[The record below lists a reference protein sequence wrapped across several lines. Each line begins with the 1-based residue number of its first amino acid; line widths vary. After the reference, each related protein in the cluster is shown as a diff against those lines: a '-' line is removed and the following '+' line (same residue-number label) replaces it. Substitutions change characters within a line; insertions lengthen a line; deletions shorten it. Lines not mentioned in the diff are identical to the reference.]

1 MALLSAF
8 NKDTANNLQLDAGI
22 ICRGITNPYKPTADE
37 LKNKCIGA
45 TSGGAEF
52 EVTPEITNI
61 FEDLDDAKGKYKG
74 GVEITNID
82 IVFSFTMKEMT
93 AENFKLAMGCADI
106 TQVKANEVQA
116 NELSA
121 DNLHHTLLTPRLEI
135 KDEDFIDNIC
145 WYGRKRNGEKVCI
158 VLHNVF
164 NEGGLNY
171 TSESAGKGSLE
182 VELHAFFDLKN
193 PDKVPYEVIIFD
205 ASANL
210 GE

>member
-22 ICRGITNPYKPTADE
+22 ICKGITNPYKPTESE
-37 LKNKCIGA
+37 LKTKCIGA

-106 TQVKANEVQA
+106 TKVEANQ
-116 NELSA
+116 LSSN
-121 DNLHHTLLTPRLEI
+121 NLPHTLLKPRLEI

-182 VELHAFFDLKN
+182 VELHAFFDLSN

-205 ASANL
+205 ASADL

>member
-22 ICRGITNPYKPTADE
+22 ICKGIENPYKPTESE
-37 LKNKCIGA
+37 LKTKCIGA

-106 TQVKANEVQA
+106 TKVEANQ
-116 NELSA
+116 LSSN
-121 DNLHHTLLTPRLEI
+121 NLPHTLLKPRLEI

-205 ASANL
+205 ANADL

>member
-22 ICRGITNPYKPTADE
+22 ICKGITNPYKPTESE
-37 LKNKCIGA
+37 LKTKCIGA

-106 TQVKANEVQA
+106 TQVRA
-116 NELSA
+116 NELSG
-121 DNLHHTLLTPRLEI
+121 DNLPHTLLKPRLEI

-182 VELHAFFDLKN
+182 VELHAFFDLSN

-205 ASANL
+205 ANTNL
-210 GE
+210 DE

>member
-22 ICRGITNPYKPTADE
+22 ICKGITDPYKPTAEE
-37 LKNKCIGA
+37 LKSKCIGA

-106 TQVKANEVQA
+106 TKVQA
-116 NELSA
+116 NELLG
-121 DNLHHTLLTPRLEI
+121 DKLPHTLLTPRLEI

-158 VLHNVF
+158 VLNNVF

-182 VELHAFFDLKN
+182 VELHAFFDLTK
-193 PDKVPYEVIIFD
+193 PDKVPYEVIIFG

>member
-1 MALLSAF
+1 
-8 NKDTANNLQLDAGI
+8 
-22 ICRGITNPYKPTADE
+22 
-37 LKNKCIGA
+37 

-74 GVEITNID
+74 GIEITNID
-82 IVFSFTMKEMT
+82 IVFSFTMKEIT

-106 TQVKANEVQA
+106 TEVEANDSPS
-116 NELSA
+116 NKLP
-121 DNLHHTLLTPRLEI
+121 HTLLTPRLEI
-135 KDEDFIDNIC
+135 KNEDFIDNIC

-158 VLHNVF
+158 VLRNVF
-164 NEGGLNY
+164 NEGGLSY

-193 PDKVPYEVIIFD
+193 PDKVPYEVIIFG
-205 ASANL
+205 ASANF

>member
-22 ICRGITNPYKPTADE
+22 ICKGITNPYKPTAEE
-37 LKNKCIGA
+37 LKSKCIGA

-106 TQVKANEVQA
+106 TKVEAESSSDK
-116 NELSA
+116 LP
-121 DNLHHTLLTPRLEI
+121 HTLLTPRLEI

-158 VLHNVF
+158 VLNNVF

>member
-22 ICRGITNPYKPTADE
+22 ICKGITNPYKPTAGE
-37 LKNKCIGA
+37 LKSKCIGA

-106 TQVKANEVQA
+106 TEVEANQ
-116 NELSA
+116 LSSN
-121 DNLHHTLLTPRLEI
+121 NLPHTLLTPRLEI

>member
-22 ICRGITNPYKPTADE
+22 ICKGITNPYKPTESE
-37 LKNKCIGA
+37 LKTKCIGA

-106 TQVKANEVQA
+106 TEVRA
-116 NELSA
+116 EGLSG
-121 DNLHHTLLTPRLEI
+121 DKLPHTLLKPRLEI

-182 VELHAFFDLKN
+182 VELHAFFDLEN

>member
-22 ICRGITNPYKPTADE
+22 ICKGITDPYKPTAEE
-37 LKNKCIGA
+37 LKSKCIGA

-106 TQVKANEVQA
+106 TKVEANQ
-116 NELSA
+116 LSSN
-121 DNLHHTLLTPRLEI
+121 NLPHTRLTPRLEI

-158 VLHNVF
+158 VLNNVF

-182 VELHAFFDLKN
+182 VELHAFFDLSK
-193 PDKVPYEVIIFD
+193 PDKVPYEVIIFG

>member
-22 ICRGITNPYKPTADE
+22 ICKGIENPYKPTAGE
-37 LKNKCIGA
+37 LKKKCIGA

-106 TQVKANEVQA
+106 TKVGAKSSE
-116 NELSA
+116 
-121 DNLHHTLLTPRLEI
+121 DNLPHTLLTPRLEI

>member
-22 ICRGITNPYKPTADE
+22 ICKGITNPYKPTAEE
-37 LKNKCIGA
+37 LKSKCIGA

-74 GVEITNID
+74 GIEITNID

-93 AENFKLAMGCADI
+93 AENFKLAMGCADMS
-106 TQVKANEVQA
+106 KVQA
-116 NELSA
+116 NQLSG
-121 DNLHHTLLTPRLEI
+121 DNLPHTLLTPRLEI
-135 KDEDFIDNIC
+135 KNEDFIDNIC

-158 VLHNVF
+158 VLRNVF
-164 NEGGLNY
+164 NEGGLSY

-182 VELHAFFDLKN
+182 VELHAFFDLSK

-205 ASANL
+205 ASANF

>member
-22 ICRGITNPYKPTADE
+22 ICKGITNPYKPTAEE
-37 LKNKCIGA
+37 LKTKCIGA

-52 EVTPEITNI
+52 EVTPEITNV

-106 TQVKANEVQA
+106 TKVEAESSSDK
-116 NELSA
+116 LP
-121 DNLHHTLLTPRLEI
+121 HTLLTPRLEI

-158 VLHNVF
+158 VLNNVF

-182 VELHAFFDLKN
+182 VELHAFFDLNN
-193 PDKVPYEVIIFD
+193 PNKVPYEVIIFD
-205 ASANL
+205 VSADL

>member
-22 ICRGITNPYKPTADE
+22 ICKGITNPYKPTADE

-93 AENFKLAMGCADI
+93 AQNFKLAMGCADI
-106 TQVKANEVQA
+106 TKVDSKSSDDK
-116 NELSA
+116 LP
-121 DNLHHTLLTPRLEI
+121 HTLLTPRLEI
-135 KDEDFIDNIC
+135 KNEDFIDNIC

-164 NEGGLNY
+164 NEGGLSY

-182 VELHAFFDLKN
+182 VELHAFFDLNK

-205 ASANL
+205 ANTNL
-210 GE
+210 DE

>member
-22 ICRGITNPYKPTADE
+22 ICKGITNPYKPTESE
-37 LKNKCIGA
+37 LKTKCIGA

-106 TQVKANEVQA
+106 TKVQA
-116 NELSA
+116 NQLSS
-121 DNLHHTLLTPRLEI
+121 DNLPHTLLKPRLEI

-182 VELHAFFDLKN
+182 VELHAFFDLEN
-193 PDKVPYEVIIFD
+193 PDKVPYEVIIFG
-205 ASANL
+205 ANANF

>member
-22 ICRGITNPYKPTADE
+22 ICKGITNPYKPTAGE
-37 LKNKCIGA
+37 LKSKCIGA

-106 TQVKANEVQA
+106 TEVKANEVQA
-116 NELSA
+116 NELSD
-121 DNLHHTLLTPRLEI
+121 DNLHHTLLKPRLEI

-158 VLHNVF
+158 VLYNVF
-164 NEGGLNY
+164 NEGGLSY

-182 VELHAFFDLKN
+182 VELHAFFDLSK

-205 ASANL
+205 SSVNL

>member
-22 ICRGITNPYKPTADE
+22 ICKGIENPYKPTAGE
-37 LKNKCIGA
+37 LKSKCIGA

-106 TQVKANEVQA
+106 TKVEAESSSDK
-116 NELSA
+116 LP
-121 DNLHHTLLTPRLEI
+121 HTLLTPRLEI

-158 VLHNVF
+158 VLNNVF

>member
-22 ICRGITNPYKPTADE
+22 ICKGITNPYKPTESE
-37 LKNKCIGA
+37 LKTKCIGA

-106 TQVKANEVQA
+106 TKVGAEG
-116 NELSA
+116 LSG
-121 DNLHHTLLTPRLEI
+121 DKLPHTLLKPRLEI

-205 ASANL
+205 ASADL

>member
-22 ICRGITNPYKPTADE
+22 ICKGITNPYKPTAEE
-37 LKNKCIGA
+37 LKTKCIGA

-106 TQVKANEVQA
+106 TKVEAESSSDK
-116 NELSA
+116 LP
-121 DNLHHTLLTPRLEI
+121 HTLLTPRLEI

-158 VLHNVF
+158 VLNNVF

-182 VELHAFFDLKN
+182 VELHAFFDLNN

-205 ASANL
+205 ISADL

>member
-1 MALLSAF
+1 MALLSSF

-22 ICRGITNPYKPTADE
+22 ICKGITDPHNPTAGE
-37 LKNKCIGA
+37 LKTKCIGA

-106 TQVKANEVQA
+106 TKIGSKSSE
-116 NELSA
+116 
-121 DNLHHTLLTPRLEI
+121 DNLPHTLLTPRLEI

-158 VLHNVF
+158 VLKNVF
-164 NEGGLNY
+164 NEGGLSY

-182 VELHAFFDLKN
+182 VELHAFFDLSN
-193 PDKVPYEVIIFD
+193 PDKVPYEVIIFG

>member
-22 ICRGITNPYKPTADE
+22 ICKGITNPYKPTAGE
-37 LKNKCIGA
+37 LKTKCIGA

-106 TQVKANEVQA
+106 TKVQA
-116 NELSA
+116 NDSPSNKLP
-121 DNLHHTLLTPRLEI
+121 HTLLTPRLEI

>member
-106 TQVKANEVQA
+106 TKVQA
-116 NELSA
+116 EGLSG
-121 DNLHHTLLTPRLEI
+121 DKLPHTLLKPRLEI

-205 ASANL
+205 ASADL

>member
-22 ICRGITNPYKPTADE
+22 ICKGITNPYKPTAGE

-116 NELSA
+116 NELSS

-205 ASANL
+205 ASTNL

>member
-22 ICRGITNPYKPTADE
+22 ICKGITDPYKPTADE

-82 IVFSFTMKEMT
+82 IVFSFTMKEIT

-106 TQVKANEVQA
+106 TKVGANQ
-116 NELSA
+116 LSD
-121 DNLHHTLLTPRLEI
+121 DNLPHTLLKPRLEI
-135 KDEDFIDNIC
+135 KNEDFIDNIC

-158 VLHNVF
+158 VLRNVF
-164 NEGGLNY
+164 NEGGLSY

-182 VELHAFFDLKN
+182 VELHAFFDLEN
-193 PDKVPYEVIIFD
+193 PDKVPYEVIIFG

-210 GE
+210 DK

>member
-22 ICRGITNPYKPTADE
+22 ICKGIENPYKPTAGE
-37 LKNKCIGA
+37 LKSKCIGA

-52 EVTPEITNI
+52 EVTPEITNV

-106 TQVKANEVQA
+106 TKVEAESSSDK
-116 NELSA
+116 LP
-121 DNLHHTLLTPRLEI
+121 HTLLTPRLEI

-158 VLHNVF
+158 VLNNVF

-182 VELHAFFDLKN
+182 VELHAFFDLNN
-193 PDKVPYEVIIFD
+193 PNKVPYEVIIFD

>member
-22 ICRGITNPYKPTADE
+22 ICKGITNPYKPTESE
-37 LKNKCIGA
+37 LKTKCIGA

-106 TQVKANEVQA
+106 TEVRA
-116 NELSA
+116 EELSG
-121 DNLHHTLLTPRLEI
+121 DKLPHTLLKPRLEI

-182 VELHAFFDLKN
+182 VELHAFFDLEN
-193 PDKVPYEVIIFD
+193 PDKVPYEVIIFG
-205 ASANL
+205 ANANF

>member
-22 ICRGITNPYKPTADE
+22 ICKGITNPYKPTADE

-106 TQVKANEVQA
+106 TKVGAEPPGDK
-116 NELSA
+116 LP
-121 DNLHHTLLTPRLEI
+121 HTLLKPRLEI

-182 VELHAFFDLKN
+182 VELHAFFDLSN

>member
-106 TQVKANEVQA
+106 TKVQA
-116 NELSA
+116 EGLSG
-121 DNLHHTLLTPRLEI
+121 DKLPHTLLKPRLEI

>member
-22 ICRGITNPYKPTADE
+22 ICKGITNPYKPTAEE
-37 LKNKCIGA
+37 LKSKCIGA

-106 TQVKANEVQA
+106 TKVEANQ
-116 NELSA
+116 LSSN
-121 DNLHHTLLTPRLEI
+121 NLPHTRLTPRLEI

-158 VLHNVF
+158 VLNNVF

-182 VELHAFFDLKN
+182 VELHAFFDLTK
-193 PDKVPYEVIIFD
+193 PDKVPYEVIIFG

>member
-22 ICRGITNPYKPTADE
+22 ICKGITNPYKPTAEE
-37 LKNKCIGA
+37 LKTKCIGA

-52 EVTPEITNI
+52 EVTPEITNV

-106 TQVKANEVQA
+106 TKVEAESSSDK
-116 NELSA
+116 LP
-121 DNLHHTLLTPRLEI
+121 HTLLTPRLEI

-158 VLHNVF
+158 VLNNVF

-182 VELHAFFDLKN
+182 VELHAFFDLNN
-193 PDKVPYEVIIFD
+193 PNKVPYEVIIFD

>member
-22 ICRGITNPYKPTADE
+22 ICKGITNPYKPTESE
-37 LKNKCIGA
+37 LKTKCIGA

-106 TQVKANEVQA
+106 TQVRA
-116 NELSA
+116 NELSG
-121 DNLHHTLLTPRLEI
+121 DNLPHTLLKPRLEI

-205 ASANL
+205 ASADL

>member
-22 ICRGITNPYKPTADE
+22 ICKGITNPYKPTAEE
-37 LKNKCIGA
+37 LKTKCIGA

-52 EVTPEITNI
+52 EVTPEITNV

-106 TQVKANEVQA
+106 TKVEAESSSDK
-116 NELSA
+116 LP
-121 DNLHHTLLTPRLEI
+121 HTLLTPRLEI

-158 VLHNVF
+158 VLNNVF

-182 VELHAFFDLKN
+182 VELHAFFDLN
-193 PDKVPYEVIIFD
+193 DPNKVPYEVIIFD
-205 ASANL
+205 VSADL

>member
-22 ICRGITNPYKPTADE
+22 ICKGITNPYKPTKEE

-106 TQVKANEVQA
+106 TKVQA
-116 NELSA
+116 NQLSS
-121 DNLHHTLLTPRLEI
+121 DNLPHTLLKPRLEI

-182 VELHAFFDLKN
+182 VELHAFFDLEN
-193 PDKVPYEVIIFD
+193 PDKVPYEVIIFG
-205 ASANL
+205 ANANF

>member
-22 ICRGITNPYKPTADE
+22 ICKGIENPYKPTANE
-37 LKNKCIGA
+37 LKTKCIGA

-82 IVFSFTMKEMT
+82 IVFSFTMKEIT

-106 TQVKANEVQA
+106 TKVGANQ
-116 NELSA
+116 LSD
-121 DNLHHTLLTPRLEI
+121 DNLPHTLLKPRLEI
-135 KDEDFIDNIC
+135 KNEDFIDNIC

-158 VLHNVF
+158 VLRNVF
-164 NEGGLNY
+164 NEGGLSY

-182 VELHAFFDLKN
+182 VELHAFFDLEN
-193 PDKVPYEVIIFD
+193 PDKVPYEVIIFG

-210 GE
+210 DE

>member
-22 ICRGITNPYKPTADE
+22 ICKGITNPYKPTESE
-37 LKNKCIGA
+37 LKTKCIGA

-82 IVFSFTMKEMT
+82 IVFSFTMKEMS

-106 TQVKANEVQA
+106 TQVRA
-116 NELSA
+116 NELSG
-121 DNLHHTLLTPRLEI
+121 DNLPHTLLTPRLEI

-182 VELHAFFDLKN
+182 VELHAFFDLSN
-193 PDKVPYEVIIFD
+193 PDKVPYEVIIFG
-205 ASANL
+205 ANANL

>member
-106 TQVKANEVQA
+106 TKVGTKE
-116 NELSA
+116 SSS
-121 DNLHHTLLTPRLEI
+121 DNLPHTLLTPRLEI

>member
-22 ICRGITNPYKPTADE
+22 ICRGITNPYKPTESE
-37 LKNKCIGA
+37 LKTKCIGA

-106 TQVKANEVQA
+106 TQVRA
-116 NELSA
+116 NELSG
-121 DNLHHTLLTPRLEI
+121 DNLPHTLLKPRLEI

>member
-22 ICRGITNPYKPTADE
+22 ICKGITDPYKPTAEE
-37 LKNKCIGA
+37 LKSKCIGA

-106 TQVKANEVQA
+106 TKVEANQ
-116 NELSA
+116 LSSN
-121 DNLHHTLLTPRLEI
+121 NLPHTRLTPRLEI

-158 VLHNVF
+158 VLNNVF

-182 VELHAFFDLKN
+182 VELHAFFDLTK
-193 PDKVPYEVIIFD
+193 PDKVPYEVIIFG